1 MRQRIYTD
9 GACTNDSFGGWS
21 AVFYTHKGIIIYSGY
36 KKNTTNN
43 RMELKAIIE
52 SLKKIIEYDEWY
64 FQRNQKYSNVT
75 YEIFSDSAYCINTIC
90 NYWYVQW
97 RNNHWKNAK
106 GEEIK
111 NPDMWDECGTLIE
124 YVQDAGISVRFYK
137 VKGHSGNPKN
147 DVADMVARSE
157 SLKAQRELG

>member
-1 MRQRIYTD
+1 
-9 GACTNDSFGGWS
+9 
-21 AVFYTHKGIIIYSGY
+21 
-36 KKNTTNN
+36 
-43 RMELKAIIE
+43 MELKAIIE

-64 FQRNQKYSNVT
+64 FQRNQKYPNVT